1 MIPSMPS
8 PMDQLRERF
17 PWPVQAPASVT
28 PVDWVMDYG
37 GRELI
42 REIVRNRKFRIIV
55 EVGVFVGGSVR
66 QWLQLS
72 PDLVVVAI
80 DPWPQIKGTNHFYD
94 THPVGRH
101 FGSQLRETDGL
112 YHSFLATLWN
122 DRHRVIPMR
131 GIGIEMLPYL
141 HSLGVRPDLIFID
154 ADKQG
159 AEIRLC
165 DELFPEAVICGDDW
179 LWCDGYQFPCQKPV
193 CESARWRQRV
203 LKCVSNTW
211 VIDKQPWSMTERLIW
226 LRGLPISLIRQ
237 FTAWRR
243 SLRGLDSSGNPV
255 A

>member
-1 MIPSMPS
+1 MSSSAS
-8 PMDQLRERF
+8 PVARLRERF
-17 PWPVQAPASVT
+17 PWPVKQPSVA

-42 REIVRNRKFRIIV
+42 QEIITTRKLRLIV

-66 QWLQLS
+66 QWLSLS

-80 DPWPQIKGTNHFYD
+80 DPWPRIEGSNHFYD
-94 THPVGRH
+94 THPVGRRY
-101 FGSQLRETDGL
+101 GNQLRTTDGL

-131 GIGIEMLPYL
+131 GTGVQMLPRL
-141 HSLGVRPDLIFID
+141 HAAGIRPDLIFID

-159 AEIRLC
+159 DEISLC

-179 LWCDGYQFPCQKPV
+179 LWCDGYRFPCQRPV
-193 CESARWRQRV
+193 RESARCRKRQ

-211 VIDKQPWSMTERLIW
+211 VVDKCPWTLAERLIW
-226 LRGLPISLIRQ
+226 LRGWPVSLIRR

-243 SLRGLDSSGNPV
+243 SLRGRDSSGNPV
-255 A
+255 P